1 MNQPS
6 PVAAAYARSLLELA
20 NERGQTEQ
28 IGREVA
34 DLKQVLDDNPT
45 FRQYLADPGIGG
57 DERAATI
64 DKVFAGRADPLLVN
78 FLKVMSAKNR
88 LRLLP
93 EVCDAFDA
101 LLDEQLGKIE
111 VDVTVAKKLGDSE
124 LDEVR
129 QKVGKALGKDAVIHQ
144 YVDESILG
152 GLILR
157 VGDQL
162 IDGSVRRQLEAMR
175 ERLLTAK
182 A

>member
-1 MNQPS
+1 MDQPS
-6 PVAAAYARSLLELA
+6 PLAAAYARSLLELA
-20 NERGQTEQ
+20 NERGQTEP

-45 FRQYLADPGIGG
+45 FRQYLADPGIGHE
-57 DERAATI
+57 ERNATI
-64 DKVFAGRADPLLVN
+64 DKVFGGQADPLLVN
-78 FLKVMSAKNR
+78 FLKVMSGKNR

-101 LLDEQLGKIE
+101 LLDEQLGKVE
-111 VDVTVAKKLGDSE
+111 VDVTVAHKLGQAE

-129 QKVGKALGKDAVIHQ
+129 RKVGKALGRDAVVRQ
-144 YVDESILG
+144 SVDESILG

-162 IDGSVRRQLEAMR
+162 IDGSVRRQLESMR
-175 ERLLTAK
+175 ERLLSAK
-182 A
+182 